1 MITKIDQ
8 LDPIVNMLM
17 ERVKPIDE
25 FDFRTDRFKNLE
37 AIALSYIFTAILVVF
52 IYDCSNNDDNDQE
65 TFNLSEWIKQMNT
78 NLIEH
83 NLIG

>member
-1 MITKIDQ
+1 MIIKIDQ

-52 IYDCSNNDDNDQE
+52 IYDGNNNGENDQE
-65 TFNLSEWIKQMNT
+65 TFNFSEWIGQMNT